1 MDPQFLL
8 LASLSDSGMAFGV
21 PALVAVGSSWC
32 LTGAILGRAPK
43 DGLDTGMVQLG
54 ASAVSIAIGLL
65 LSATLLPPAHV
76 PVRVLAATLGT
87 YALGGALNFGALQ
100 AMAIGMQKGP
110 NGRVWGI
117 MQSAQLFSFLGGVVF
132 FGDRLT
138 ATRGCG
144 MALLV
149 TAIVLFAV
157 AKGDGSSAAKAAPSS
172 GPGWRFWAFLSLAI
186 CSVQQNLAAAPSHFA
201 AAREV
206 SSVLRTVATAAGA
219 STPALATLVL
229 GALRGGAGSA
239 NKIASLARGRL
250 WVYALGMQAFGL
262 IFAYTLFYPGM
273 DALGRVGAGALCWPI
288 LVGSCIVSFTIY
300 SAVALKEKLTALHV
314 LAVASCLAGLF
325 LLCRTPRAD
334 GSGFFGTPTGFY
346 HVETIDSADW
356 AIAPDGRATTI
367 LGIDHV
373 RPAGWKDRDLGYDV
387 YARFV
392 ETNYPS
398 KEAWV
403 DETLGRLR
411 DWGFNTLAN
420 HCDEPLLRHRGL
432 AHTITLYLGGTFGR
446 AGGKDP
452 DRWITPWS
460 GPCTGLPN
468 VFHPD
473 FESEVRKAA
482 ARQCAPEKDDPWLLG
497 WFLDNEL
504 KWWGPDTA
512 RKDLTL
518 FDTVRALPP
527 NHTARQALEA
537 FAAGRPVDN
546 ALREDFLR
554 LFAERYFSVLCSAI
568 READPNHMILGCR
581 FAGPFAQVH
590 PALWEITG
598 RHCDI
603 VSFNCYPWADIDRG
617 VVLDSKGGRPIAE
630 RFGEIHGW
638 CGRPLMVTEFAFPAL
653 DAGRPCLYGAGQRFP
668 TQEGRAAATALFA
681 RTMLSLPYFAG
692 YSYFMFLDQPASG
705 ISETFREDSNYGLV
719 SESGVPY
726 REITAAF
733 RALHADLS
741 AARSAPTPEAEASGS
756 GAVAPSERERYLA
769 AAREA
774 GSVPG
779 ASAPGSVIFA
789 READGAWSLSNA
801 LVRLSGRLGSDRVAD
816 EIALRDPSCRDPSC
830 STPLAGLRPL
840 GSLGALLQW
849 RGPHGD
855 VWTMVSPESIEE
867 ERGAEGATSL
877 LVRSVA
883 PDAAFALTVRLALAP
898 GSDSLFAEI
907 VSVENTG
914 DEPLSFTGLFL
925 APYPADPDPTPVPV
939 VPNLWGAP
947 ARAWWR
953 LPGGRAWGALSHDA
967 AAAFRF
973 WIRKADGSLHP
984 DARFSAG
991 REAVSL
997 APGDAWSPATPMGA
1011 RIGFRPA
1018 DSAP

>member
-1 MDPQFLL
+1 MKHTTTTRTVFATVA
-8 LASLSDSGMAFGV
+8 LA
-21 PALVAVGSSWC
+21 
-32 LTGAILGRAPK
+32 
-43 DGLDTGMVQLG
+43 
-54 ASAVSIAIGLL
+54 
-65 LSATLLPPAHV
+65 
-76 PVRVLAATLGT
+76 LAAT
-87 YALGGALNFGALQ
+87 APSVAGGSDVPPYEPVSG
-100 AMAIGMQKGP
+100 
-110 NGRVWGI
+110 
-117 MQSAQLFSFLGGVVF
+117 
-132 FGDRLT
+132 
-138 ATRGCG
+138 GCG
-144 MALLV
+144 P
-149 TAIVLFAV
+149 TF
-157 AKGDGSSAAKAAPSS
+157 
-172 GPGWRFWAFLSLAI
+172 
-186 CSVQQNLAAAPSHFA
+186 
-201 AAREV
+201 E
-206 SSVLRTVATAAGA
+206 
-219 STPALATLVL
+219 
-229 GALRGGAGSA
+229 
-239 NKIASLARGRL
+239 
-250 WVYALGMQAFGL
+250 
-262 IFAYTLFYPGM
+262 
-273 DALGRVGAGALCWPI
+273 
-288 LVGSCIVSFTIY
+288 
-300 SAVALKEKLTALHV
+300 
-314 LAVASCLAGLF
+314 
-325 LLCRTPRAD
+325 
-334 GSGFFGTPTGFY
+334 PTGFFRTAA
-346 HVETIDSADW
+346 EEGRDW
-356 AIAPDGRATTI
+356 VVDPLGRGVAIAA
-367 LGIDHV
+367 IDHV

-432 AHTITLYLGGTFGR
+432 AHTITLYLGGSFAR
-446 AGGKDP
+446 AGGTDP

-473 FESEVRKAA
+473 FESEVRKAV
-482 ARQCAPEKDDPWLLG
+482 ARQCTPEKDDPWLLG

-518 FDTVRALPP
+518 FDTVRALPKA
-527 NHTARQALEA
+527 HTARQALEA

-590 PALWEITG
+590 PALWEIAG

-617 VVLDSKGGRPIAE
+617 VVLDSKGGRPVAE

-653 DAGRPCLYGAGQRFP
+653 DAGRPCFHGAGQRFP

-733 RALHADLS
+733 RALHADLG
-741 AARSAPTPEAEASGS
+741 AARSAPTPEAEASGTEPTPES
-756 GAVAPSERERYLA
+756 APSERERYLA
-769 AAREA
+769 AVREA

-789 READGAWSLSNA
+789 READGAWTLSNA
-801 LVRLSGRLGSDRVAD
+801 LVRLSGRLGGDRVAD

-830 STPLAGLRPL
+830 SNPLAGLRPI

-855 VWTMVSPESIEE
+855 LWTKVSPESVEE
-867 ERGAEGATSL
+867 ERDADGVVSL
-877 LVRSVA
+877 LVRGTA

-898 GSDSLFAEI
+898 GADSLLAEI

-914 DEPLSFTGLFL
+914 AAPLSFTGLFL
-925 APYPADPDPTPVPV
+925 SPYSADPDPTPVPV

-953 LPGGRAWGALSHDA
+953 LPDGRAWGALSHDA
-967 AAAFRF
+967 GAAFRF
-973 WIRKADGSLHP
+973 WVRKADGSLHP

-991 REAVSL
+991 RKTATL
-997 APGDAWSPATPMGA
+997 APGAAWRPAAPMGA
-1011 RIGFRPA
+1011 SIGFRPA
-1018 DSAP
+1018 DSAH

>member
-1 MDPQFLL
+1 MSPAKIRTI
-8 LASLSDSGMAFGV
+8 LATA
-21 PALVAVGSSWC
+21 ALA
-32 LTGAILGRAPK
+32 
-43 DGLDTGMVQLG
+43 
-54 ASAVSIAIGLL
+54 
-65 LSATLLPPAHV
+65 
-76 PVRVLAATLGT
+76 LA
-87 YALGGALNFGALQ
+87 
-100 AMAIGMQKGP
+100 
-110 NGRVWGI
+110 
-117 MQSAQLFSFLGGVVF
+117 
-132 FGDRLT
+132 
-138 ATRGCG
+138 
-144 MALLV
+144 
-149 TAIVLFAV
+149 
-157 AKGDGSSAAKAAPSS
+157 
-172 GPGWRFWAFLSLAI
+172 
-186 CSVQQNLAAAPSHFA
+186 AAAPS
-201 AAREV
+201 
-206 SSVLRTVATAAGA
+206 VAGGSDVPPYEPVAGGCG
-219 STPALATLVL
+219 PA
-229 GALRGGAGSA
+229 
-239 NKIASLARGRL
+239 
-250 WVYALGMQAFGL
+250 F
-262 IFAYTLFYPGM
+262 
-273 DALGRVGAGALCWPI
+273 
-288 LVGSCIVSFTIY
+288 
-300 SAVALKEKLTALHV
+300 E
-314 LAVASCLAGLF
+314 
-325 LLCRTPRAD
+325 
-334 GSGFFGTPTGFY
+334 PTGFFRTAAK
-346 HVETIDSADW
+346 EGRDW
-356 AIAPDGRATTI
+356 VVDPLGRGVAIVA
-367 LGIDHV
+367 IDHV
-373 RPAGWKDRDLGYDV
+373 RPAGWKDRNLGYDV

-482 ARQCAPEKDDPWLLG
+482 ARQCTPEKDDPWLLG

-518 FDTVRALPP
+518 FDAVRALPEA
-527 NHTARQALEA
+527 HTARQALEA

-590 PALWEITG
+590 PALWEIAG

-617 VVLDSKGGRPIAE
+617 VVLDGKGGRPVAE

-733 RALHADLS
+733 RALHADLG
-741 AARSAPTPEAEASGS
+741 AARSAPTPEVESSGTEPTPES
-756 GAVAPSERERYLA
+756 APSEREHYLA

-774 GSVPG
+774 GSTPG
-779 ASAPGSVIFA
+779 ASAPGPVIFA
-789 READGAWSLSNA
+789 RKAGGSWSLSNA
-801 LVRLSGRLGSDRVAD
+801 FVRLSGRLGGDRVAD

-830 STPLAGLRPL
+830 RDPSCSDPSCSNPLAGLRPV

-849 RGPHGD
+849 RGPNGD
-855 VWTMVSPESIEE
+855 LWTKVSPESIEE
-867 ERGAEGATSL
+867 ETRGADGVVSL
-877 LVRSVA
+877 LVRGVA

-953 LPGGRAWGALSHDA
+953 LPDGRAWGALSHDA
-967 AAAFRF
+967 AASFRF
-973 WIRKADGSLHP
+973 GIRKADGSLHP

-991 REAVSL
+991 REPATL
-997 APGDAWSPATPMGA
+997 APGAEWRPAAPMGA

-1018 DSAP
+1018 DSAH

>member
-1 MDPQFLL
+1 M
-8 LASLSDSGMAFGV
+8 S
-21 PALVAVGSSWC
+21 PAKIR
-32 LTGAILGRAPK
+32 AIL
-43 DGLDTGMVQLG
+43 
-54 ASAVSIAIGLL
+54 
-65 LSATLLPPAHV
+65 ATAA
-76 PVRVLAATLGT
+76 LA
-87 YALGGALNFGALQ
+87 
-100 AMAIGMQKGP
+100 
-110 NGRVWGI
+110 
-117 MQSAQLFSFLGGVVF
+117 
-132 FGDRLT
+132 
-138 ATRGCG
+138 
-144 MALLV
+144 
-149 TAIVLFAV
+149 FA
-157 AKGDGSSAAKAAPSS
+157 
-172 GPGWRFWAFLSLAI
+172 
-186 CSVQQNLAAAPSHFA
+186 AAAPS
-201 AAREV
+201 
-206 SSVLRTVATAAGA
+206 VAG
-219 STPALATLVL
+219 
-229 GALRGGAGSA
+229 
-239 NKIASLARGRL
+239 
-250 WVYALGMQAFGL
+250 
-262 IFAYTLFYPGM
+262 
-273 DALGRVGAGALCWPI
+273 
-288 LVGSCIVSFTIY
+288 
-300 SAVALKEKLTALHV
+300 
-314 LAVASCLAGLF
+314 
-325 LLCRTPRAD
+325 
-334 GSGFFGTPTGFY
+334 GSGVPPYEPVAGGFGPAFEPTGFFRTAAK
-346 HVETIDSADW
+346 EGRDW
-356 AIAPDGRATTI
+356 VVDPLGRAVAITA
-367 LGIDHV
+367 IDHV
-373 RPAGWKDRDLGYDV
+373 RPAGWKDRNLGYDV

-432 AHTITLYLGGTFGR
+432 AHTLTLYLGGSFAR

-482 ARQCAPEKDDPWLLG
+482 ARQCAPERDDPWLLG

-518 FDTVRALPP
+518 FDAVRALPE
-527 NHTARQALEA
+527 NHTARRALEA

-554 LFAERYFSVLCSAI
+554 LFAERYFSVLCTAI

-590 PALWEITG
+590 PALWEIAG
-598 RHCDI
+598 SHCDI
-603 VSFNCYPWADIDRG
+603 VSFNCYPWADVDRG
-617 VVLDSKGGRPIAE
+617 VVLDGKDGRPIAE
-630 RFGEIHGW
+630 RFGEIHAW

-653 DAGRPCLYGAGQRFP
+653 DAGRPCLHGAGQRFP

-726 REITAAF
+726 REITDAF
-733 RALHADLS
+733 RALHAD
-741 AARSAPTPEAEASGS
+741 RSAPTPEAEASGTEP
-756 GAVAPSERERYLA
+756 AAPSERERYFA

-779 ASAPGSVIFA
+779 ASAPGPVAFA
-789 READGAWSLSNA
+789 READGSWSLSNA
-801 LVRLSGRLGSDRVAD
+801 FVRLSGRLGGDRVAD
-816 EIALRDPSCRDPSC
+816 ELA
-830 STPLAGLRPL
+830 LAGTPV

-855 VWTMVSPESIEE
+855 LWTKVSPASVVE
-867 ERGAEGATSL
+867 ERGADGVAAL
-877 LVRSVA
+877 LVRGVA

-898 GSDSLFAEI
+898 GADSLLAEI

-914 DEPLSFTGLFL
+914 DKPLAFTGLFL
-925 APYPADPDPTPVPV
+925 APYPADRDPTPVPV
-939 VPNLWGAP
+939 VPNLWDAP

-953 LPGGRAWGALSHDA
+953 LPDGRAWGALSHDA
-967 AAAFRF
+967 AASFRF

-991 REAVSL
+991 REPVSL
-997 APGDAWSPATPMGA
+997 APGAAWHPAAPMGA
-1011 RIGFRPA
+1011 RIGFRPVA
-1018 DSAP
+1018 SAH